1 MKRNTIIENVYNGQR
16 QRAIEGYYQ
25 GNLPLGYDKVP
36 DSKELMINQHEA
48 NIVKYIFE
56 SYAKG
61 HGYRKIANALN
72 HKGYVTKK
80 ANQHFVH
87 YLHHLKPFYIG
98 KIQFAYDTGAI
109 KNKGLNEEPI
119 IADGKHAPI
128 VDKLY
133 GIKYSLNAKRVAR
146 NHKFTVK
153 GLTY

>member
-1 MKRNTIIENVYNGQR
+1 MLQILASFAEFERNTIIENVYNGQR

-36 DSKELMINQHEA
+36 DSKKELMINQHEA

-80 ANQHFVH
+80 A
-87 YLHHLKPFYIG
+87 KPFSISSITYI
-98 KIQFAYDTGAI
+98 ISNPFTLERYSLRSIDTGAI
-109 KNKGLNEEPI
+109 KDEKDSMKNRLLQMVNMR
-119 IADGKHAPI
+119 
-128 VDKLY
+128 L
-133 GIKYSLNAKRVAR
+133 
-146 NHKFTVK
+146 
-153 GLTY
+153 

>member
-1 MKRNTIIENVYNGQR
+1 
-16 QRAIEGYYQ
+16 
-25 GNLPLGYDKVP
+25 
-36 DSKELMINQHEA
+36 MINQHEA

-80 ANQHFVH
+80 G
-87 YLHHLKPFYIG
+87 KPFSISSITYI
-98 KIQFAYDTGAI
+98 ISNPFILERYNLRSIDTGAI
-109 KNKGLNEEPI
+109 KDEKDSMKNRLLQMVSMHLLLI
-119 IADGKHAPI
+119 
-128 VDKLY
+128 KLY

-153 GLTY
+153 GPTY